1 MMKPSEKEILYP
13 YVLYDKPG
21 FLLGWMLYAL
31 FRRAKV
37 DKNTVEGLRQLQ
49 QEGTVVYATKYRS
62 HLDYLL
68 YHYSLRRRHLPYPKI
83 AFDLNMSLLLPVNR
97 FFKVLVAQLS
107 YFYRSGKMP
116 SPYQTSF
123 YGKAMQDGTPSL
135 IFLIDPKRFASRF
148 IHAEKNHLQFLLET
162 QRNLDRPIFIVPQ
175 LILYETSVEKDY
187 ETFTDILFGYRD
199 YPSVL
204 RKILMF
210 AKHRGEPL
218 IDCGQPLDL
227 KAYVQAQPADRPLHA
242 MVAEI
247 QDALI
252 ESIDSQKRVILGPI
266 MKSRQ
271 QLKEIVLMDPR
282 VSEKIESTATSEKKS
297 LGYARKKA
305 GEYFDEIAAD
315 FNITY
320 VHLFD
325 VALKWLWKK
334 TLEGIDVDS
343 SVLGMVKEWARKG
356 PLIFIPS
363 HKSHIDYLLLNYVL
377 HESHMHIP
385 RVAAGKNLAFW
396 PIGYIFRKAGAFFI
410 RRSFRQPRL
419 YVEVFNRYIKALLE
433 EGHPIEVYIEGG
445 RSRNGKLVLP
455 KTGFLSILLQAHAEG
470 FCKDLVFVPTSI
482 VYDRIMEEQS
492 YRKEIEGGEKEQER
506 LKHIIGA
513 RRLLKRKYGKVYIR
527 FSPPVSLNEY
537 LQQTSLASQE
547 VPRRFAFHLVKAI
560 NDVTLVTPL
569 TLVATAIL
577 GAHRRGF
584 LYAELL
590 ATLQTLIRFLK
601 TYNIPM
607 AASLSDSNRA
617 TQETL
622 SLLLNWKIV
631 EVLEDVD
638 PEEETFYFVEDDK
651 KIELEYYKN
660 NIIHF
665 FIPHALIATSLL
677 AGREAEK
684 KLDTI
689 LTDYAFMKGLLKT
702 EFLFDEEEKEEEKVR
717 SLLDYFLE
725 ASLIS
730 VSEEKNAFKITKMG
744 FDKLPIWASLTKTFM
759 ESYWIATKA
768 MGQQKNLALKDDALL
783 KKMSYLGK
791 RFHKLGVV
799 EHVGALSKLNFTNA
813 VAVIKRDFLRRRP
826 HKEQEPLEVLSQLSQ
841 RIYELSRYGQ

>member
-1 MMKPSEKEILYP
+1 MKSTNKEVLYP
-13 YVLYDKPG
+13 YLLEDKPR
-21 FLLGWMLYAL
+21 FLLGWLLYAL

-37 DKNTVEGLRQLQ
+37 DENAKEGLRQLQ
-49 QEGTVVYATKYRS
+49 SDGTVVYATKYRG

-68 YHYSLRRRHLPYPKI
+68 YHFNLRRRDLPYPKI
-83 AFDLNMSLLLPVNR
+83 AFDLNMSLLLPVSR
-97 FFKVLVAQLS
+97 FFKVLFSQFS
-107 YFYRSGKMP
+107 FFYRSGKWP

-123 YGKAMQDGTPSL
+123 YGKAIQDGTPSL
-135 IFLIDPKRFASRF
+135 IFLIDPKRFISRF
-148 IHAEKNHLQFLLET
+148 IHAEKDHLQFLLET
-162 QRNLDRPIFIVPQ
+162 QRTMERPIFIVPQ
-175 LILYETSVEKDY
+175 LILYDTSVEKDY
-187 ETFTDILFGYRD
+187 ETLMDILFGYRD
-199 YPSVL
+199 YPSVI

-210 AKHRGEPL
+210 AKHRGEAF
-218 IDCGQPLDL
+218 IDFGQPLDL
-227 KAYVQAQPADRPLHA
+227 KAYLQSQPAERPLHA
-242 MVAEI
+242 MVSEI
-247 QDALI
+247 RDALI
-252 ESIDSQKRVILGPI
+252 ESIDSRKRVILGPI

-271 QLKEIVLMDPR
+271 QFKEMVLMDPR
-282 VSEKIESTATSEKKS
+282 VSEKIESTALSEKKS
-297 LGYARKKA
+297 LRHARKKA

-325 VALKWLWKK
+325 IALKWLWKK
-334 TLEGIDVDS
+334 TFEGIDVDS

-356 PLIFIPS
+356 PLVFIPS

-396 PIGYIFRKAGAFFI
+396 PLGYIFRKAGAFFI

-419 YVEVFNRYIKALLE
+419 YLEVFNRYIKALIE

-455 KTGFLSILLQAHAEG
+455 KTGFLSILLRAHAEG
-470 FCKDLVFVPTSI
+470 FCKDLVFVPTSM
-482 VYDRIMEEQS
+482 VYDRIMEEKS
-492 YRKEIEGGEKEQER
+492 YRKEIEGGEKEQEK

-527 FSPPVSLNEY
+527 FSPPISLNDY
-537 LQQTSLASQE
+537 LQETNLAPQE
-547 VPRRFAFHLVKAI
+547 IPRRFAFRLVQAI

-584 LYAELL
+584 LYSELL
-590 ATLQTLIRFLK
+590 ETVEILIRFLK
-601 TYNIPM
+601 AYSLPM

-631 EVLEDVD
+631 EVLEGADQ
-638 PEEETFYFVEDDK
+638 EEERFYFVEDDK
-651 KIELEYYKN
+651 KVELEYYKN

-665 FIPHALIATSLL
+665 FIPHALVATSLL

-684 KLDTI
+684 KLAT
-689 LTDYAFMKGLLKT
+689 LLADYSFMKKLLKN
-702 EFLFDEEEKEEEKVR
+702 EFLFDEEEKETEKVR
-717 SLLDYFLE
+717 SILEYFLE
-725 ASLIS
+725 ASL
-730 VSEEKNAFKITKMG
+730 VSAPAEKDAFQITRMG
-744 FDKLPIWASLTKTFM
+744 FDKLPIWAGLTKTFL

-768 MGQQKNLALKDDALL
+768 MGHQKNIGLKEEALL

-799 EHVGALSKLNFTNA
+799 DHVGALSKLNFTNA
-813 VAVIKRDFLRRRP
+813 VAVIRKDFLRRRP

-841 RIYELSRYGQ
+841 RIYELSR

>member
-1 MMKPSEKEILYP
+1 MKSADKEILYP
-13 YVLYDKPG
+13 YALEDKPR
-21 FLLGWMLYAL
+21 FLLGWLLSAL

-37 DKNTVEGLRQLQ
+37 DENAKEGLQQLQ
-49 QEGTVVYATKYRS
+49 KEGTVVYATKYRG

-68 YHYSLRRRHLPYPKI
+68 YHYNLRRRRLPYPKI
-83 AFDLNMSLLLPVNR
+83 AFDLNMSLLLPVSR
-97 FFKVLVAQLS
+97 FFKVLFSQLS
-107 YFYRSGKMP
+107 FFYRSGKFP

-123 YGKAMQDGTPSL
+123 YGKAMQEGTPSL
-135 IFLIDPKRFASRF
+135 IFLIDPKRFISRF
-148 IHAEKNHLQFLLET
+148 IHAEKDHLQFLLET
-162 QRNLDRPIFIVPQ
+162 QRNMERPIFIVPQ

-187 ETFTDILFGYRD
+187 ETLTDILFGYRD
-199 YPSVL
+199 YPGVT

-210 AKHRGEPL
+210 AKHRGEAF
-218 IDCGQPLDL
+218 IDFGQPLDL
-227 KAYVQAQPADRPLHA
+227 KAYLQAQPPSRPLHA
-242 MVAEI
+242 MVSEI
-247 QDALI
+247 RDALI
-252 ESIDSQKRVILGPI
+252 ESIDSRKRVILGPI
-266 MKSRQ
+266 MKSHQ
-271 QLKEIVLMDPR
+271 QLKEIVLMDPK
-282 VSEKIESTATSEKKS
+282 VSEKIESTAASEKKS
-297 LGYARKKA
+297 LHYARKKA

-320 VHLFD
+320 LHLFD
-325 VALKWLWKK
+325 IGLRWLWKK
-334 TLEGIDVDS
+334 LFEGIDVDS

-377 HESHMHIP
+377 HASHMHIP

-396 PIGYIFRKAGAFFI
+396 PVGYIFRKAGAFFI

-419 YVEVFNRYIKALLE
+419 YLEVFNRYIKALLE

-470 FCKDLVFVPTSI
+470 FCKDLVFVPTSM
-482 VYDRIMEEQS
+482 VYDRIMEEAS
-492 YRKEIEGGEKEQER
+492 YRKEIEGGEKEQEK

-527 FSPPVSLNEY
+527 FSPPISLNEY
-537 LQQTSLASQE
+537 LQQTSLSPHE
-547 VPRRFAFHLVKAI
+547 VPRRFAFRLVKAI

-584 LYAELL
+584 LYSELL
-590 ATLQTLIRFLK
+590 ETVETLIRFLQ
-601 TYNIPM
+601 TYSVPM
-607 AASLSDSNRA
+607 AASLGDSNRA

-638 PEEETFYFVEDDK
+638 QEEETFYFVEDDK

-665 FIPHALIATSLL
+665 FIPHALVATSLL
-677 AGREAEK
+677 AGREEEK
-684 KLDTI
+684 KLETI
-689 LTDYAFMKGLLKT
+689 VADYTFMKNLLKT
-702 EFLFDEEEKEEEKVR
+702 EFLFDEEEKEDERVR
-717 SLLDYFLE
+717 SILDYFLE
-725 ASLIS
+725 AFF
-730 VSEEKNAFKITKMG
+730 VSASTEKDAFKITKMG
-744 FDKLPIWASLTKTFM
+744 FDKLPTWASLTKTFL

-768 MGQQKNLALKDDALL
+768 MGQQKNLALKEEALL
-783 KKMSYLGK
+783 KKMTYLGK

-799 EHVGALSKLNFTNA
+799 DHVGALSKLNFTNA
-813 VAVIKRDFLRRRP
+813 ASVIKRDFLRRRP

-841 RIYELSRYGQ
+841 RIYELSRHGQ

>member
-1 MMKPSEKEILYP
+1 MKTSHREILYP
-13 YVLYDKPG
+13 YVLDDKPR
-21 FLLGWMLYAL
+21 FLLGWVLYTL

-37 DKNTVEGLRQLQ
+37 DESAKEGLKQLHK
-49 QEGTVVYATKYRS
+49 EGTVVYATKYRG

-68 YHYSLRRRHLPYPKI
+68 YHYNLRRRRLPYPTI
-83 AFDLNMSLLLPVNR
+83 AFDLNMSWLLPFSR
-97 FFKVLVAQLS
+97 FLKVLFSYLS
-107 YFYRSGKMP
+107 HFYRTGSLP
-116 SPYQTSF
+116 SPYQTGF
-123 YGKAMQDGTPSL
+123 YRKAMQEGTPSL
-135 IFLIDPKRFASRF
+135 IFLIDPKRFVSRF
-148 IHAEKNHLQFLLET
+148 IHAEKDHLQFLLET
-162 QRNLDRPIFIVPQ
+162 QKDLDRPIFIVPQ
-175 LILYETSVEKDY
+175 LILYDTSVEKDY
-187 ETFTDILFGYRD
+187 ETLTDILFGYRD
-199 YPSVL
+199 KPSMT

-210 AKHRGEPL
+210 LKHRGEAF
-218 IDCGQPLDL
+218 IDFAQPLDL
-227 KAYVQAQPADRPLHA
+227 QAYLRSQPPDRSLHA

-247 QDALI
+247 RDALI
-252 ESIDSQKRVILGPI
+252 ESIDSRKRVILGPI
-266 MKSRQ
+266 MKSPQ
-271 QLKEIVLMDPR
+271 QIKEMVLMDPR
-282 VSEKIESTATSEKKS
+282 VSEKIESTAASEKKS
-297 LGYARKKA
+297 LRYARKKA

-325 VALKWLWKK
+325 VLLKWLWKK
-334 TLEGIDVDS
+334 LFEGIDVDS

-396 PIGYIFRKAGAFFI
+396 PVGYIFRKAGAFFI

-419 YVEVFNRYIKALLE
+419 YVEVFNRYIKALLQ

-470 FCKDLVFVPTSI
+470 FCKDLVFVPTSM
-482 VYDRIMEEQS
+482 VYDRIMEEKS
-492 YRKEIEGGEKEQER
+492 YRKELEGGEKEEEK
-506 LKHIIGA
+506 LSHILGA

-537 LQQTSLASQE
+537 LQQSKPERREL
-547 VPRRFAFHLVKAI
+547 PRRFAFHLVKAI

-577 GAHRRGF
+577 GVHRRGF
-584 LYAELL
+584 LYSELIETAE
-590 ATLQTLIRFLK
+590 TLIRFLK
-601 TYNIPM
+601 TYSIPM
-607 AASLSDSNRA
+607 AASLGDSHRA

-638 PEEETFYFVEDDK
+638 QEEETFYFVEDEK

-665 FIPHALIATSLL
+665 FVPHALVATSLL
-677 AGREAEK
+677 TGREAEK
-684 KLDTI
+684 KLDT
-689 LTDYAFMKGLLKT
+689 LLRDYRFMKTLLKN
-702 EFLFDEEEKEEEKVR
+702 EFLFDEEENEREKVQ
-717 SLLDYFLE
+717 SILGYFLE
-725 ASLIS
+725 ASL
-730 VSEEKNAFKITKMG
+730 VSASADKEAFQITRMG
-744 FDKLPIWASLTKTFM
+744 FDKLPAWASLTKTFM
-759 ESYWIATKA
+759 ESYWIAAKTL
-768 MGQQKNLALKDDALL
+768 GHQNNLGLKEDALL
-783 KKMSYLGK
+783 KKMTYLGK

-799 EHVGALSKLNFTNA
+799 DHVGALSRLNFINA
-813 VAVIKRDFLRRRP
+813 LAVIKRDFLRRRP
-826 HKEQEPLEVLSQLSQ
+826 QEGQEPLEILSQLSQ
-841 RIYELSRYGQ
+841 RIYELSRHGQ

>member
-1 MMKPSEKEILYP
+1 MKSSEKEILYP
-13 YVLYDKPG
+13 YALDDKPR
-21 FLLGWMLYAL
+21 FLLGWVLSAL
-31 FRRAKV
+31 FRRARV
-37 DKNTVEGLRQLQ
+37 DESAKEGLTQLQ
-49 QEGTVVYATKYRS
+49 KEGTVVYATKYRG

-68 YHYSLRRRHLPYPKI
+68 YHYNLRRRHLPYPKI
-83 AFDLNMSLLLPVNR
+83 AFDLNMALLLPVTR
-97 FFKVLVAQLS
+97 FFKVLFSYLS
-107 YFYRSGKMP
+107 FFYRSGKFP

-123 YGKAMQDGTPSL
+123 YGTAMQEGTPSL
-135 IFLIDPKRFASRF
+135 IFLIDPKRFISRF
-148 IHAEKNHLQFLLET
+148 IHAEKDHLQFLLET
-162 QRNLDRPIFIVPQ
+162 QKTLDRPIFIVPQ
-175 LILYETSVEKDY
+175 LILYETSAEKDY

-199 YPSVL
+199 YPSVI

-210 AKHRGEPL
+210 VKHRGEAI
-218 IDCGQPLDL
+218 IDFAQPLDL
-227 KAYVQAQPADRPLHA
+227 KAYLQSQPAERPLHE
-242 MVAEI
+242 MVSEI
-247 QDALI
+247 RDALI
-252 ESIDSQKRVILGPI
+252 ESIDSRKRVILGPI

-271 QLKEIVLMDPR
+271 QLKEMVLMDPR
-282 VSEKIESTATSEKKS
+282 VSEKIESTAASEKKS
-297 LGYARKKA
+297 LSYARKKA

-325 VALKWLWKK
+325 IGLKWLWKK
-334 TLEGIDVDS
+334 AFEGIDVDS

-363 HKSHIDYLLLNYVL
+363 HKSHIDYLILNYVL
-377 HESHMHIP
+377 HESNMHIP

-419 YVEVFNRYIKALLE
+419 YLEVFNRYIKALLE

-492 YRKEIEGGEKEQER
+492 YRKEIEGGEKEQEKLR
-506 LKHIIGA
+506 HILGA

-527 FSPPVSLNEY
+527 FNPPVSLNEY
-537 LQQTSLASQE
+537 IQQTNPAQHEL
-547 VPRRFAFHLVKAI
+547 PRRFAFKLVKAI
-560 NDVTLVTPL
+560 NDVTPVTPL

-584 LYAELL
+584 LYTEILE
-590 ATLQTLIRFLK
+590 TVETLIHFLK
-601 TYNIPM
+601 AYSVPM
-607 AASLSDSNRA
+607 AASLADPNRA

-638 PEEETFYFVEDDK
+638 QEEETFYFVEDER

-665 FIPHALIATSLL
+665 FLPHALVATSLL
-677 AGREAEK
+677 TGRDAEK
-684 KLDTI
+684 KLDAMVS
-689 LTDYAFMKGLLKT
+689 DYIFMKNLLKA
-702 EFLFDEEEKEEEKVR
+702 EFLFDEEENEEDRVR
-717 SLLDYFLE
+717 SILDYFLQSSFVS
-725 ASLIS
+725 ASMDQS
-730 VSEEKNAFKITKMG
+730 AFIITKMG
-744 FDKLPIWASLTKTFM
+744 YDRLPVWASLTKTFM
-759 ESYWIATKA
+759 ESYWIAAKA
-768 MGQQKNLALKDDALL
+768 MSHPKNHALKEEALL

-799 EHVGALSKLNFTNA
+799 DHVGALSKLNFTNA
-813 VAVIKRDFLRRRP
+813 VAVIKRDFIKRRP
-826 HKEQEPLEVLSQLSQ
+826 DKEQEPAEVLSLLSQ
-841 RIYELSRYGQ
+841 RIYELSRHGQ

>member
-1 MMKPSEKEILYP
+1 MKPSDKEILYP
-13 YVLYDKPG
+13 YVLEDKPR
-21 FLLGWMLYAL
+21 FLLGWVLHAL

-37 DKNTVEGLRQLQ
+37 DENAMEGLKQLQ
-49 QEGTVVYATKYRS
+49 QEGTLVYATKYRG

-68 YHYSLRRRHLPYPKI
+68 YHFNLRRRRLPYPRI
-83 AFDLNMSLLLPVNR
+83 AFDLNMSLLLPVTR
-97 FFKVLVAQLS
+97 FFKVLFSQLS
-107 YFYRSGKMP
+107 YFYRSGKFP

-123 YGKAMQDGTPSL
+123 YGKAIQEGTPSL
-135 IFLIDPKRFASRF
+135 ISLIDPKRFISRF
-148 IHAEKNHLQFLLET
+148 IRAEKDHLQFLLET

-175 LILYETSVEKDY
+175 LILYDTSVEKDY
-187 ETFTDILFGYRD
+187 ETLTDILFGYRD
-199 YPSVL
+199 YPSVI

-210 AKHRGEPL
+210 AKHRGEAF
-218 IDCGQPLDL
+218 IDFGQPLDL
-227 KAYVQAQPADRPLHA
+227 KAYLESQPADRPLHA
-242 MVAEI
+242 MVTEI
-247 QDALI
+247 RDALI
-252 ESIDSQKRVILGPI
+252 ESIDSRKRVILGPI

-282 VSEKIESTATSEKKS
+282 VSEKIESTAASEKKS
-297 LGYARKKA
+297 LRYARKKA

-320 VHLFD
+320 LHLFD
-325 VALKWLWKK
+325 IGLKWLWKK
-334 TLEGIDVDS
+334 MFEGIDVDS
-343 SVLGMVKEWARKG
+343 SVLGTVKEWARKG

-396 PIGYIFRKAGAFFI
+396 PVGYVFRKAGAFFI
-410 RRSFRQPRL
+410 RRSFHQPRL
-419 YVEVFNRYIKALLE
+419 YVEVFTRYIKALLE
-433 EGHPIEVYIEGG
+433 EGHPLEVYIEGG

-470 FCKDLVFVPTSI
+470 FCKDLVFVPTSM

-492 YRKEIEGGEKEQER
+492 YRKEIEGGEKEQEK
-506 LKHIIGA
+506 LKHILGA

-537 LQQTSLASQE
+537 LQQTNLATRE
-547 VPRRFAFHLVKAI
+547 VPRRFAFHLTKAI

-584 LYAELL
+584 LYSELL
-590 ATLQTLIRFLK
+590 ETVEILIRFLK
-601 TYNIPM
+601 AYSVPM
-607 AASLSDSNRA
+607 AASLGDSNRA

-622 SLLLNWKIV
+622 SLLLSWKIV
-631 EVLEDVD
+631 EMLEDVD
-638 PEEETFYFVEDDK
+638 QEEETFYFVEDDK

-665 FIPHALIATSLL
+665 FIPHALVATSLL
-677 AGREAEK
+677 SGREAEK
-684 KLDTI
+684 KLDVI
-689 LTDYAFMKGLLKT
+689 VADYTFMRSLLKT
-702 EFLFDEEEKEEEKVR
+702 EFLFDEKENEAEKVR
-717 SLLDYFLE
+717 SILDYFRE
-725 ASLIS
+725 ASF
-730 VSEEKNAFKITKMG
+730 VSGSADKEAFVITKMG
-744 FDKLPIWASLTKTFM
+744 FDKLPAWASLTKTFM
-759 ESYWIATKA
+759 ESYWIAAKT
-768 MGQQKNLALKDDALL
+768 MGHKKNLVLKEEALL

-799 EHVGALSKLNFTNA
+799 DHVGALSKLNFANA
-813 VAVIKRDFLRRRP
+813 VALIKRDFLRRGRR
-826 HKEQEPLEVLSQLSQ
+826 KEQEPLEVLSSLSQ
-841 RIYELSRYGQ
+841 KIYELSRHGQ

>member
-1 MMKPSEKEILYP
+1 MKRSDKETLYP
-13 YVLYDKPG
+13 YVLDDKPR
-21 FLLGWMLYAL
+21 FLLGWLLYAL

-37 DKNTVEGLRQLQ
+37 DESAKEGLTQLQ
-49 QEGTVVYATKYRS
+49 KEGTVVYATKYRG

-68 YHYSLRRRHLPYPKI
+68 YHYNLRRRNLPYPKI
-83 AFDLNMSLLLPVNR
+83 AFDLNMSLLLPVTR
-97 FFKVLVAQLS
+97 FFKVLFSQLS
-107 YFYRSGKMP
+107 FFYRTGKFP

-123 YGKAMQDGTPSL
+123 YGTAMQEGTPSL
-135 IFLIDPKRFASRF
+135 IFLIDPKRFISRF
-148 IHAEKNHLQFLLET
+148 IHAEKDHLQFLLET
-162 QRNLDRPIFIVPQ
+162 QRTLDRPIFIVPQ

-187 ETFTDILFGYRD
+187 ETLTDILFGYRD
-199 YPSVL
+199 YPSVI

-210 AKHRGEPL
+210 AKHRGEAF
-218 IDCGQPLDL
+218 IDFGQPLDL
-227 KAYVQAQPADRPLHA
+227 KAYLQAQPSERPLPA
-242 MVAEI
+242 MVSEI
-247 QDALI
+247 RDALI
-252 ESIDSQKRVILGPI
+252 EKIDSRKRVILGPI

-271 QLKEIVLMDPR
+271 QLKEMVLMDPR
-282 VSEKIESTATSEKKS
+282 VSEKIEATAASEKKS
-297 LGYARKKA
+297 LSYARKKA

-320 VHLFD
+320 VHLFEIG
-325 VALKWLWKK
+325 LRWLWKK
-334 TLEGIDVDS
+334 IFEGIDVDS

-396 PIGYIFRKAGAFFI
+396 PVGYIFRKAGAFFI

-470 FCKDLVFVPTSI
+470 FCKDLVFVPTSM

-492 YRKEIEGGEKEQER
+492 YRKEIEGGEKEQEK
-506 LKHIIGA
+506 LKHILGA
-513 RRLLKRKYGKVYIR
+513 RRLLKRQYGKVYIR

-537 LQQTSLASQE
+537 LQHAQLPPHE
-547 VPRRFAFHLVKAI
+547 IPRRFAFHLVKAI

-584 LYAELL
+584 LYSEILG
-590 ATLQTLIRFLK
+590 TVETLIRLLK
-601 TYNIPM
+601 AGSVPM
-607 AASLSDSNRA
+607 AASLADPNRA

-631 EVLEDVD
+631 EELEDVD
-638 PEEETFYFVEDDK
+638 QEEETFYFVEDDK

-665 FIPHALIATSLL
+665 FLPHALVATSLL

-684 KLDTI
+684 KREAI
-689 LTDYAFMKGLLKT
+689 LADYIFMKNLLKA
-702 EFLFDEEEKEEEKVR
+702 EFLFDEVENEAERVR
-717 SLLDYFLE
+717 SILDYFVE
-725 ASLIS
+725 ANF
-730 VSEEKNAFKITKMG
+730 VSASAEKDAFFITKMG
-744 FDKLPIWASLTKTFM
+744 YDRLPTWASLTKTFM
-759 ESYWIATKA
+759 ESYWIAAKA
-768 MGQQKNLALKDDALL
+768 MSHQKNLTLKEEALL
-783 KKMSYLGK
+783 KKMTYLGK

-799 EHVGALSKLNFTNA
+799 DHVGALSKLNFTNA
-813 VAVIKRDFLRRRP
+813 IAVIRRDFLRRRP
-826 HKEQEPLEVLSQLSQ
+826 QKEQEPLEVLSLLSQ
-841 RIYELSRYGQ
+841 RIYELSRHGQ

>member
-1 MMKPSEKEILYP
+1 MKTSNKEILYP
-13 YVLYDKPG
+13 YVLDDKPR
-21 FLLGWMLYAL
+21 FLLGWVFSAL

-37 DKNTVEGLRQLQ
+37 DENAQEGLKQLQ
-49 QEGTVVYATKYRS
+49 KEGTLVYATKYRG

-68 YHYSLRRRHLPYPKI
+68 YHYNLRRRRLPYPKI
-83 AFDLNMSLLLPVNR
+83 AFDLNMSLLLPFTR
-97 FFKVLVAQLS
+97 FFKVLFSQLS
-107 YFYRSGKMP
+107 FFYRSGKLP

-123 YGKAMQDGTPSL
+123 YGKAMQEGTPSL
-135 IFLIDPKRFASRF
+135 IFLIDPKRFISRF
-148 IHAEKNHLQFLLET
+148 IHAEKDHLQFLLET
-162 QRNLDRPIFIVPQ
+162 QRNMDRPIFIVPQ

-187 ETFTDILFGYRD
+187 ETLTDILFGYRD
-199 YPSVL
+199 YPSVI

-210 AKHRGEPL
+210 AKHRGEAF
-218 IDCGQPLDL
+218 IDFGQPLDL
-227 KAYVQAQPADRPLHA
+227 RAYLQSQPPDRPLHA
-242 MVAEI
+242 MVSEI
-247 QDALI
+247 RDALI
-252 ESIDSQKRVILGPI
+252 ESIDSRKRVILGPI

-271 QLKEIVLMDPR
+271 QLKEMVLMDPK
-282 VSEKIESTATSEKKS
+282 VSEKIESTAASEKKS
-297 LGYARKKA
+297 LSYARKKA

-320 VHLFD
+320 LHLFD
-325 VALKWLWKK
+325 IGLRWLWKK
-334 TLEGIDVDS
+334 LFEGIDVDS

-377 HESHMHIP
+377 HASHMHIP

-396 PIGYIFRKAGAFFI
+396 PLGYIFRKAGAFFI
-410 RRSFRQPRL
+410 RRSFREPRL

-433 EGHPIEVYIEGG
+433 EGHPLEVYIEGG

-470 FCKDLVFVPTSI
+470 YCKDLVFVPTSM
-482 VYDRIMEEQS
+482 VYDRIMEEKS
-492 YRKEIEGGEKEQER
+492 YRKELEGGVKEQEK

-537 LQQTSLASQE
+537 LEQTKLE
-547 VPRRFAFHLVKAI
+547 PRELPRRFAFHLVKAI

-584 LYAELL
+584 LYSEILE
-590 ATLQTLIRFLK
+590 TVETLIRFLK
-601 TYNIPM
+601 AYSLPM
-607 AASLSDSNRA
+607 AASLGDSNRA

-631 EVLEDVD
+631 DVLEDVD
-638 PEEETFYFVEDDK
+638 QEEETFYFVEDDK
-651 KIELEYYKN
+651 KVELEYYKN

-665 FIPHALIATSLL
+665 FIPHALVATSLL
-677 AGREAEK
+677 TGREAEK
-684 KLDTI
+684 PLDSI
-689 LTDYAFMKGLLKT
+689 LKDYTFMKTLLKN
-702 EFLFDEEEKEEEKVR
+702 EFLFDEVENEREKVG
-717 SLLDYFLE
+717 SVLDYFLE
-725 ASLIS
+725 ASF
-730 VSEEKNAFKITKMG
+730 VSSSAEKAAFKITRMG
-744 FDKLPIWASLTKTFM
+744 FDKLPAWASLTKTFL

-768 MGQQKNLALKDDALL
+768 MAHQKNLGLKEEALL
-783 KKMSYLGK
+783 KKMSYLGR

-799 EHVGALSKLNFTNA
+799 DHVGALSRLNFTNA
-813 VAVIKRDFLRRRP
+813 VAVIKKDFLRRRP
-826 HKEQEPLEVLSQLSQ
+826 QKEQEPLEVLSQLSQ
-841 RIYELSRYGQ
+841 KIYELSRHGQ

>member
-1 MMKPSEKEILYP
+1 MKTSNKEILYP
-13 YVLYDKPG
+13 YVLDDKPR
-21 FLLGWMLYAL
+21 FLLGWVFSAL

-37 DKNTVEGLRQLQ
+37 DENAQEGLKQLQ
-49 QEGTVVYATKYRS
+49 KEGTVVYATKYRG

-68 YHYSLRRRHLPYPKI
+68 YHYNLRRRDLPYPKI
-83 AFDLNMSLLLPVNR
+83 AFDLNMSLLLPFTR
-97 FFKVLVAQLS
+97 FFKVLFSQLS
-107 YFYRSGKMP
+107 FFYRSGKLP

-123 YGKAMQDGTPSL
+123 YGKAIQEGTPSL
-135 IFLIDPKRFASRF
+135 ISLIDPKRFISRF
-148 IHAEKNHLQFLLET
+148 IHAEKDHLQFLLET
-162 QRNLDRPIFIVPQ
+162 QKNLDRPIFIVPQ

-187 ETFTDILFGYRD
+187 ETLTDILFGYRD

-210 AKHRGEPL
+210 AKHRGEAF
-218 IDCGQPLDL
+218 IDFGQPLDL
-227 KAYVQAQPADRPLHA
+227 KAYLQSQAPDRPLHA
-242 MVAEI
+242 MVTEI
-247 QDALI
+247 RDALI
-252 ESIDSQKRVILGPI
+252 ESIDSRKRVILGPI

-271 QLKEIVLMDPR
+271 QLKEMVLMDPR
-282 VSEKIESTATSEKKS
+282 VSEKIESTAASEKKS
-297 LGYARKKA
+297 LSYARKKA

-320 VHLFD
+320 LHLFD
-325 VALKWLWKK
+325 IGLRWLWKK
-334 TLEGIDVDS
+334 LFEGIDVDS

-377 HESHMHIP
+377 HASHMHIP

-396 PIGYIFRKAGAFFI
+396 PLGYIFRKAGAFFI
-410 RRSFRQPRL
+410 RRSFREPRL

-470 FCKDLVFVPTSI
+470 FCKDLVFVPTSM
-482 VYDRIMEEQS
+482 VYDRIMEEKS
-492 YRKEIEGGEKEQER
+492 YRKELEGGVKEQEK

-537 LQQTSLASQE
+537 LEQTKLE
-547 VPRRFAFHLVKAI
+547 PRELLRRFAFHLVKAI

-584 LYAELL
+584 LYSELL
-590 ATLQTLIRFLK
+590 ETVETLIRFLK
-601 TYNIPM
+601 AYNIPM
-607 AASLSDSNRA
+607 AASLGDSNRA

-638 PEEETFYFVEDDK
+638 QEEETFYFVEDDK
-651 KIELEYYKN
+651 KVELEYYKN

-665 FIPHALIATSLL
+665 FVPHALVATSLL
-677 AGREAEK
+677 TGREAEK

-689 LTDYAFMKGLLKT
+689 LADYTFLKTLLKN
-702 EFLFDEEEKEEEKVR
+702 EFLFDEEENERERVR
-717 SLLDYFLE
+717 SILDYFLE
-725 ASLIS
+725 ASF
-730 VSEEKNAFKITKMG
+730 VSGSAENDAFKITKMG
-744 FDKLPIWASLTKTFM
+744 FDKLPAWASLTKTFV

-768 MGQQKNLALKDDALL
+768 MAHQKNLGLKEEALL
-783 KKMSYLGK
+783 KKMSYLGR

-799 EHVGALSKLNFTNA
+799 DHVGALSRLNFTNA
-813 VAVIKRDFLRRRP
+813 AAVIKRDFLRRRP

-841 RIYELSRYGQ
+841 RIYELSRHGQ

>member
-1 MMKPSEKEILYP
+1 MKSADKEILYP
-13 YVLYDKPG
+13 YLLEDKPR
-21 FLLGWMLYAL
+21 FLLGWVFSAL

-37 DKNTVEGLRQLQ
+37 DENAQEGLKELQ
-49 QEGTVVYATKYRS
+49 KEGTVVYATKYRG

-68 YHYSLRRRHLPYPKI
+68 YHYNLRRRGLPYPKI
-83 AFDLNMSLLLPVNR
+83 AFDLNMSLLLPVTR
-97 FFKVLVAQLS
+97 FFKVLFSQLS
-107 YFYRSGKMP
+107 FFYRSRKFP
-116 SPYQTSF
+116 SPYQTGF
-123 YGKAMQDGTPSL
+123 YGKAIQEGTPSL
-135 IFLIDPKRFASRF
+135 IFLIDPKRFISRF
-148 IHAEKNHLQFLLET
+148 IHAEKDHLQFLLET
-162 QRNLDRPIFIVPQ
+162 QRNMDRPLFIIPQ
-175 LILYETSVEKDY
+175 LILYETSAEKDY
-187 ETFTDILFGYRD
+187 ETLTDILFGYRD
-199 YPSVL
+199 YPSVI

-210 AKHRGEPL
+210 AKHRGEAF
-218 IDCGQPLDL
+218 IDFGQPLDL
-227 KAYVQAQPADRPLHA
+227 KAYLQSQPPDRPLHA
-242 MVAEI
+242 MVSEI
-247 QDALI
+247 RDALI
-252 ESIDSQKRVILGPI
+252 ESIDSRKRVILGPI

-271 QLKEIVLMDPR
+271 QLKEMVLMDPR
-282 VSEKIESTATSEKKS
+282 VSEKIESTAASEKKS
-297 LGYARKKA
+297 LRYARKKA

-325 VALKWLWKK
+325 IALKWLWKK
-334 TLEGIDVDS
+334 TFEAIDVDS

-396 PIGYIFRKAGAFFI
+396 PVGYIFRKAGAFFI

-419 YVEVFNRYIKALLE
+419 YLEVFNRYIKALLE

-470 FCKDLVFVPTSI
+470 FCKDLVFVPTSM

-492 YRKEIEGGEKEQER
+492 YRREIEGGEKEQEK

-513 RRLLKRKYGKVYIR
+513 RRFLKRKYGKVYIR
-527 FSPPVSLNEY
+527 FSPPLSLNEY
-537 LQQTSLASQE
+537 LQQTHLARQE
-547 VPRRFAFHLVKAI
+547 VPRRFAFRLVKAI

-584 LYAELL
+584 LYSELL
-590 ATLQTLIRFLK
+590 ETVETLIRFLK
-601 TYNIPM
+601 AYSIPM
-607 AASLSDSNRA
+607 AASLGDSNRA

-638 PEEETFYFVEDDK
+638 QEEETFYFVEDDK

-665 FIPHALIATSLL
+665 FIPHALVATSLL
-677 AGREAEK
+677 TGREAEK
-684 KLDTI
+684 KLDAI
-689 LTDYAFMKGLLKT
+689 LADYTFMKNLLKT
-702 EFLFDEEEKEEEKVR
+702 EFLFDEEENEEEKVR
-717 SLLDYFLE
+717 SMLDYFLE
-725 ASLIS
+725 VSLVSAS
-730 VSEEKNAFKITKMG
+730 VEKDAFKITKMG
-744 FDKLPIWASLTKTFM
+744 FDKLPTWASLTKTFM

-768 MGQQKNLALKDDALL
+768 MGQHKNLVLKEEDLL
-783 KKMSYLGK
+783 KKMTYLGR

-799 EHVGALSKLNFTNA
+799 DHVGALSKLNFTNA
-813 VAVIKRDFLRRRP
+813 VGVINRDFLRRRP
-826 HKEQEPLEVLSQLSQ
+826 RKEQEPLEVLSQLSQ
-841 RIYELSRYGQ
+841 RIYELSRHGQ